1 MLTAARVCL
10 RRSIAPALILALCAG
25 ITASTTSVLG
35 AQQVRNPFG
44 VEDLVDPVSIAVQ
57 RLAESVVL
65 RGDAGDRNAPQWPP
79 EATAEDGGGL
89 DGDWFGRWAVGTNG

>member
-1 MLTAARVCL
+1 MLTVARVCL

-25 ITASTTSVLG
+25 IAASTTSVLG

-65 RGDAGDRNAPQWPP
+65 RGDAGDRNAPQWSP
-79 EATAEDGGGL
+79 EAMAEDGGGL
-89 DGDWFGRWAVGTNG
+89 DGDWFGR